1 MYRGLLFD
9 LDGVLVDTA
18 KYHYLAWREIAGRL
32 GIVFTPKDNERLKG
46 VSRMRSLEILL
57 EIGGR
62 KLDREAKEQYCEEKN
77 RIYLNHIRRLERSAL
92 LPGVREFLRDAREK
106 GYLLALGSAS
116 RNASLI
122 LDRLELNACFD
133 AVIDGNAV
141 SKAKPDPEVF
151 RKGAQA
157 LGLKPRECIVFEDAP
172 AGIEAAHAGGMR
184 AVGIGSWE
192 ALPEADG
199 ILTGFAGVKIEAVEA
214 MLAGGGDGAAGN
226 LAGNLAG
233 SAVGS
238 GFPSGEG
245 SPVGR

>member
-1 MYRGLLFD
+1 MRMYRGLLFD

-18 KYHYLAWREIAGRL
+18 KYHYLAWKEIAGRL
-32 GIVFTPKDNERLKG
+32 GIAFSPKDNERLKG

-62 KLDREAKEQYCEEKN
+62 KLDRKAKEQYCEEKN
-77 RIYLNHIRRLERSAL
+77 RIYLNHIRRLERNAL
-92 LPGVREFLRDAREK
+92 LPGVREFLRDARKK
-106 GYLLALGSAS
+106 GYLLAVGSAS

-184 AVGIGSWE
+184 AVGIGSRE

-199 ILTGFAGVKIEAVEA
+199 ILAGFAGVKIEAVEV
-214 MLAGGGDGAAGN
+214 MLAGFEGAAGN
-226 LAGNLAG
+226 PVG
-233 SAVGS
+233 SAV

-245 SPVGR
+245 SSVGQ